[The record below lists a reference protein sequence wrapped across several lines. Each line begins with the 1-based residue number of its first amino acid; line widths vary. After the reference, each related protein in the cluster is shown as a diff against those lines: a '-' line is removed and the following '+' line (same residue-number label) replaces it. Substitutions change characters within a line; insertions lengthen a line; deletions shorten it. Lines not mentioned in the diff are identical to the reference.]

1 MSQRN
6 GLEGS
11 LVHHPES
18 LAGPDRRAVITPGLV
33 AGAEKALGLL
43 APSASVDGLSREVS
57 AQKIYSLDFID
68 KLIISYNSNIKLLF
82 I

>member
-1 MSQRN
+1 MVWRGRWYIILN
-6 GLEGS
+6 LWLALIEGRLS
-11 LVHHPES
+11 
-18 LAGPDRRAVITPGLV
+18 RRGWLRVLK
-33 AGAEKALGLL
+33 KALGLL